1 MLISSLT
8 AADEPWR
15 APAMAR
21 TRRNPLPA
29 SSASL
34 GAALFAANCAA
45 CHGVGGHGD
54 GMAAAALN
62 PAPRD
67 LTSLPVQRET
77 DGALFWKLT
86 NGRGAMPAW
95 PWLSERERWS
105 LVWAIR
111 ELARA
116 SGAASPR

>member
-1 MLISSLT
+1 MLIASLT
-8 AADEPWR
+8 AADEAWR
-15 APAMAR
+15 APVTAR
-21 TRRNPLPA
+21 SRRNPLPA
-29 SSASL
+29 SSANM

-45 CHGVGGHGD
+45 CHGAGGRGD

-77 DGALFWKLT
+77 DGALFWKIT

-111 ELARA
+111 DLARA
-116 SGAASPR
+116 SGVASPR